1 MIKIQILNL
10 SHPVSQVFIKRLKLC
25 CNFVN
30 PKGAL
35 MAEAAV
41 KSLSIV
47 KLLDVCMSILIII
60 HITNWTKEIN
70 LKMITYLYNKI

>member
-1 MIKIQILNL
+1 
-10 SHPVSQVFIKRLKLC
+10 
-25 CNFVN
+25 
-30 PKGAL
+30 